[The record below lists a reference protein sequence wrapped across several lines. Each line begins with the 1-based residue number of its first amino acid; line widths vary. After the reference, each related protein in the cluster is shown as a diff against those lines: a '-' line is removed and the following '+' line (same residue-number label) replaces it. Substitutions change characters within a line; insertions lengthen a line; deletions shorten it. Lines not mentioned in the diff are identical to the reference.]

1 MPKKPTSRLLAQWRQ
16 LAAEGLSYREVGERT
31 EWDYRT
37 VRKYLEKDFE
47 RDETYEIRRDL
58 FKERLGQHWDILLT
72 EVRQALGGLRMLDP
86 WDLLEWMGREGP
98 VEFPAPG
105 STVTI
110 DAKGNLTVSAAAR
123 QLRSWSLLL
132 EHLPRDPLW
141 PAVRVWEQATADLI
155 KARRAL
161 YAEAKRRLAEHSP
174 WPIVVDA
181 PSGSVYLTQGA
192 MDMAYE
198 SRLSQ
203 SLGMSQ
209 KRLESSHLHED
220 QEGVISTASRRLAR
234 APGKKKRVFAIIS
247 KAVDV
252 LADTPEI
259 HAALQAQSKVAEALQ
274 QVRTGLEDF
283 RLLPYLPG
291 TCEVCGRTELS
302 AIKTR
307 KEK

>member
-58 FKERLGQHWDILLT
+58 FKERLGQHWDMLTT

-86 WDLLEWMGREGP
+86 WDLLEWMGRELP
-98 VEFPAPG
+98 VEFLAPG
-105 STVTI
+105 STVTV

-141 PAVRVWEQATADLI
+141 PAVRTWEQTTAELI

-161 YAEAKRRLAEHSP
+161 YAEAKRRLAEHAP
-174 WPIVVDA
+174 WPIGEDA
-181 PSGSVYLTQGA
+181 PSESVYLTQGA
-192 MDMAYE
+192 IDVAYE
-198 SRLSQ
+198 SRLCL

-209 KRLESSHLHED
+209 RRLEFSQLHED
-220 QEGVISTASRRLAR
+220 QDGFISTASRRLAR
-234 APGKKKRVFAIIS
+234 APGKKKKVFAIVS
-247 KAVDV
+247 KAVDE
-252 LADTPEI
+252 LADAPET
-259 HAALQAQSKVAEALQ
+259 HAAVRVQSKVAEALQ
-274 QVRTGLEDF
+274 QVRSGLEDF